1 MRARP
6 SQPFLVV
13 AGLLC
18 GLGMVIRPNSLRM
31 FFGLMLGILA
41 AFFIGAL
48 APPAPPPKAMAPSS
62 AFAQRFSPAPSDWAI
77 IR

>member
-6 SQPFLVV
+6 SQPFLAA
-13 AGLLC
+13 AGVLC
-18 GLGMVIRPNSLRM
+18 GLAPVIRPNALRM

-48 APPAPPPKAMAPSS
+48 PSPTPPKAMALPS
-62 AFAQRFSPAPSDWAI
+62 AFALRFSPTMPSVTH
-77 IR
+77 